1 MERGAFVKRIRDELA
16 GGDPDGS
23 TCEVR
28 PCVAPAAPLFGRSV
42 EELQTVFL
50 ARQEELGAMATVAAT
65 RRQAQTAVGQ
75 LLDERDWS
83 LVCSPDLSWPS
94 IEERR
99 TEHIA
104 AADFG
109 LVQARWAIAE
119 SGTIVVDT
127 AGRERRA
134 TSLLP
139 PAVGFFLPLSR
150 LVARLGDLLEK
161 LVENHDLLPA
171 CVTMITGPSASADIV
186 GVRTLGVH
194 GPGEV
199 HVWIIENE

>member
-1 MERGAFVKRIRDELA
+1 MERRAFVKRIRDELA
-16 GGDPDGS
+16 GGDPDEP
-23 TCEVR
+23 TCE
-28 PCVAPAAPLFGRSV
+28 PTTAFAPATPYSGRSA
-42 EELQTVFL
+42 EGLQTVFL
-50 ARQEELGAMATVAAT
+50 ARQEELGVMATVAAT

-75 LLDERDWS
+75 LLDERDWH
-83 LVCSPDLSWPS
+83 LVCSPGISWPG

-109 LVQARWAIAE
+109 LVEARWAIAE

-127 AGRERRA
+127 ADGEHRA

-139 PAVGFFLPLSR
+139 PAVGFTLPRSG
-150 LVARLGDLLEK
+150 LVARLGDLLRQ
-161 LVENHDLLPA
+161 LVQNRGPLPA
-171 CVTMITGPSASADIV
+171 CITMITGPSASADIV

>member
-1 MERGAFVKRIRDELA
+1 
-16 GGDPDGS
+16 
-23 TCEVR
+23 
-28 PCVAPAAPLFGRSV
+28 V

-50 ARQEELGAMATVAAT
+50 ARQEELGVEATAVAT

-75 LLDERDWS
+75 LLDERPWS

-99 TEHIA
+99 TEHTA

-119 SGTIVVDT
+119 SGTIAVDT
-127 AGRERRA
+127 ADGEHRA

-150 LVARLGDLLEK
+150 LVPRLGDLLEK
-161 LVENHDLLPA
+161 LVETRDSLPA
-171 CVTMITGPSASADIV
+171 CITMITGPSASADIV
-186 GVRTLGVH
+186 GVRVVGVH

-199 HVWIIENE
+199 HVWLIEDE

>member
-1 MERGAFVKRIRDELA
+1 VERRAFVKRIRDELA

-23 TCEVR
+23 TCEAR
-28 PCVAPAAPLFGRSV
+28 PCVAPAAPLYGRSV

-50 ARQEELGAMATVAAT
+50 ARQEELGVEATAVAT

-75 LLDERDWS
+75 LLDERPWS

-99 TEHIA
+99 TEHTA

-119 SGTIVVDT
+119 SGTIAVDT
-127 AGRERRA
+127 ADGEHRA

-150 LVARLGDLLEK
+150 LVPRLGDLLEK
-161 LVENHDLLPA
+161 LVETRDSLPA
-171 CVTMITGPSASADIV
+171 CITMITGPSASADIV
-186 GVRTLGVH
+186 GVRVVGVH

-199 HVWIIENE
+199 HVWLIEDE

>member
-99 TEHIA
+99 TEHTA

-127 AGRERRA
+127 ADGERRA

-139 PAVGFFLPLSR
+139 PAVGFTLPRSG
-150 LVARLGDLLEK
+150 LVARLGDLLRQ
-161 LVENHDLLPA
+161 LVQNRGPLPA
-171 CVTMITGPSASADIV
+171 CITMITGPSASADIA
-186 GVRTLGVH
+186 GVRSLGVH

-199 HVWIIENE
+199 RVWIIENE